1 MDADLRTV
9 LGVAFRALRC
19 VDASDPSVPQT
30 DQTFEEV
37 TEAVDQIMRYCRERG
52 YRVDDLRGVE
62 PLPEMDGNV

>member
-30 DQTFEEV
+30 DQTF
-37 TEAVDQIMRYCRERG
+37 
-52 YRVDDLRGVE
+52 
-62 PLPEMDGNV
+62 